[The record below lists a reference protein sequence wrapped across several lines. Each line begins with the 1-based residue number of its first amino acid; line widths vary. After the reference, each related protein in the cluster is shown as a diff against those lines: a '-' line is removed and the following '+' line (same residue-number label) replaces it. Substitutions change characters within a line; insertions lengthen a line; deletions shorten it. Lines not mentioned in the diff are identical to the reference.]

1 MMRMRINHDDAV
13 FYVDDNDD
21 VDNIV
26 LDVDGNKF
34 DVFINLIGNLLYYMI
49 LNQGYF
55 GECGLRG
62 GYFEIIGIPAD
73 VKAELYKVIITYL
86 SLLSSLWS

>member
-1 MMRMRINHDDAV
+1 MMMLMLIDDIIV
-13 FYVDDNDD
+13 VDDDDNDN
-21 VDNIV
+21 VDD
-26 LDVDGNKF
+26 DVDGNKI
-34 DVFINLIGNLLYYMI
+34 DVFINLIGNLLYYTI

-62 GYFEIIGIPAD
+62 GYFEIFGIPAD

-86 SLLSSLWS
+86 SSLSSLWS